1 MEAAIV
7 QVHIAHFKFVHEM
20 TSYLI
25 SALFLVPVGAGHAR
39 PAARTASTRFPYTC
53 GPHICG
59 PYMRG
64 AGEGAAGRK
73 VPRAVKT
80 APYKAPV
87 NGES

>member
-1 MEAAIV
+1 M
-7 QVHIAHFKFVHEM
+7 
-20 TSYLI
+20 
-25 SALFLVPVGAGHAR
+25 R
-39 PAARTASTRFPYTC
+39 PAARKQSHVNGLLPQTC

-73 VPRAVKT
+73 VPGAVKT
-80 APYKAPV
+80 APYMAPV

>member
-1 MEAAIV
+1 
-7 QVHIAHFKFVHEM
+7 M

-25 SALFLVPVGAGHAR
+25 SALFLVSVGAGH
-39 PAARTASTRFPYTC
+39 ARTASTRFPYTC

-73 VPRAVKT
+73 VPGAVKT
-80 APYKAPV
+80 APYMAPV

>member
-1 MEAAIV
+1 
-7 QVHIAHFKFVHEM
+7 M

-25 SALFLVPVGAGHAR
+25 SALYLVSLGAGHAR
-39 PAARTASTRFPYTC
+39 PAARTASTRFPDT
-53 GPHICG
+53 GGRHMCG

-73 VPRAVKT
+73 VPGAVKT
-80 APYKAPV
+80 APYMAPV

>member
-1 MEAAIV
+1 
-7 QVHIAHFKFVHEM
+7 M

-25 SALFLVPVGAGHAR
+25 SALFLVSVGAGHAR

-64 AGEGAAGRK
+64 AGDGAVGRK
-73 VPRAVKT
+73 VPGAVKT
-80 APYKAPV
+80 APYMAPV

>member
-1 MEAAIV
+1 MYRQGPDMSGPRPGPRA
-7 QVHIAHFKFVHEM
+7 
-20 TSYLI
+20 
-25 SALFLVPVGAGHAR
+25 PV
-39 PAARTASTRFPYTC
+39 FPYTY
-53 GPHICG
+53 GPHMCG